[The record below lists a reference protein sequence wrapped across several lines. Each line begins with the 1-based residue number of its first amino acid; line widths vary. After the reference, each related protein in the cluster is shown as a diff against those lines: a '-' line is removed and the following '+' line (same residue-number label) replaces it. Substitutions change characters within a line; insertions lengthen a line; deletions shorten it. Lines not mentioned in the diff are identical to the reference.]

1 MSLKCCRIRL
11 SETKI
16 DESFHKGIFLIYGFS
31 APYRLDQ
38 NSNGN
43 RPMLFVR
50 EVIGSNPAVLE
61 PRPIEVFYIE
71 LNLRNDNGC

>member
-50 EVIGSNPAVLE
+50 EVIG
-61 PRPIEVFYIE
+61 
-71 LNLRNDNGC
+71 